1 KSLGCEKSAPARA
14 RVPRV
19 RKCMAAPELRAA
31 LVGRGARRWARSS
44 LLSACPAVIE
54 GHRTAVLSREA
65 CGCHAMRAHDTPVTG
80 VAPDAVSFHD
90 GKRRTPQV
98 RPCHA
103 RAREPGAAIVEAH
116 RVAATAHRRTAYVH
130 HHEVDVAPR
139 RIRMDRTGTSVSE
152 TSRAALRSASR
163 TTPRG
168 APRRTWRWLAV
179 TLLAAALGACGRAP
193 EPAANALAIV
203 SARAT
208 SQTSIEVTFDRA
220 VDESGGIAAN
230 Y

>member
-1 KSLGCEKSAPARA
+1 
-14 RVPRV
+14 
-19 RKCMAAPELRAA
+19 
-31 LVGRGARRWARSS
+31 
-44 LLSACPAVIE
+44 
-54 GHRTAVLSREA
+54 
-65 CGCHAMRAHDTPVTG
+65 
-80 VAPDAVSFHD
+80 
-90 GKRRTPQV
+90 
-98 RPCHA
+98 
-103 RAREPGAAIVEAH
+103 
-116 RVAATAHRRTAYVH
+116 
-130 HHEVDVAPR
+130 
-139 RIRMDRTGTSVSE
+139 MDRPGTSVSE

-220 VDESGGIAAN
+220 VDESGGVAAN
-230 Y
+230 YRVAGPDGRLLSVLTAYVAQDGTRVTLATEPQQLVTYALTVSGERPKGGAAPVTA